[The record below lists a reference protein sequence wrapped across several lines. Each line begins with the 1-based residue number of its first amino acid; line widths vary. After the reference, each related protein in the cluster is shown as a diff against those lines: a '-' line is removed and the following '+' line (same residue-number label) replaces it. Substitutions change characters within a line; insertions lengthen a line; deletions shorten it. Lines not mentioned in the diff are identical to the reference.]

1 MSEMKDLR
9 DATLSAEIQTYLVDP
24 GTGDKLRCRF
34 NDPTD
39 EQQRELAELQEK
51 AENGDEAA
59 ADEFE
64 QLVIGELFKSDKI
77 TPASPMAQKQAV
89 ITALFRALGDND
101 AIQDARELLD
111 VEGNQ

>member
-1 MSEMKDLR
+1 MTDEMRDLR
-9 DATLSAEIQTYLVDP
+9 EATLSGEIKTYLVDP

-39 EQQRELAELQEK
+39 EQQRRLADLQER
-51 AENGDEAA
+51 AEGGDEEAA
-59 ADEFE
+59 EDFE
-64 QLVIGELFKSDKI
+64 ELVIGTLFKSDKI

-89 ITALFRALGDND
+89 ITALFRALGDN
-101 AIQDARELLD
+101 ELLD